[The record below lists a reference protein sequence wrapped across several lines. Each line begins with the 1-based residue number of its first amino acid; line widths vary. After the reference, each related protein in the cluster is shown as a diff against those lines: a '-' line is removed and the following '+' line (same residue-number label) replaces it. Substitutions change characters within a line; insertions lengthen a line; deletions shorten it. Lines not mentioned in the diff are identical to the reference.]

1 MQISLRLIIILYRY
15 SLNNGKLLITPNHA
29 YIGPSKTDLTASLP
43 SGIIAMW
50 SGVASAIPSGWY
62 LCDGN
67 NGTPDLRNRF
77 IVGAGSTY
85 QPGNTGGS
93 DSVTLTTEQ
102 MPSHAHGHSLSAASA
117 GAHTHSHSFSV
128 SLSNLTCSSAGEHT
142 HNLSIVTD
150 SAYSGSDAAALR
162 FRSDEN
168 RTTATAGEHTHTIS
182 GSGTLSGSI
191 TSGGAHTHSLSGSI
205 SNTGSG
211 QSHENRPPYYAL
223 CFIMKG

>member
-1 MQISLRLIIILYRY
+1 
-15 SLNNGKLLITPNHA
+15 
-29 YIGPSKTDLTASLP
+29 
-43 SGIIAMW
+43 MW

-142 HNLSIVTD
+142 HDIVMGTENAMFDNYPQLSARTSHTRVTTD
-150 SAYSGSDAAALR
+150 SSGS
-162 FRSDEN
+162 
-168 RTTATAGEHTHTIS
+168 HTHTIS

-191 TSGGAHTHSLSGSI
+191 SSGGAHAHSISGSI
-205 SNTGSG
+205 SNTGGG

-223 CFIMKG
+223 CFIMKA